1 MGALE
6 VSCKEVNCKTVL
18 NELCDFLDGQLDAE
32 TVEHMKVHLDRCH
45 DCRLLVDTT
54 RKTIEIFC
62 NSDPLPLPQD
72 LRDRL
77 HRALEERLGGA
88 RP

>member
-1 MGALE
+1 M
-6 VSCKEVNCKTVL
+6 NCKTVL
-18 NELCDFLDGQLDAE
+18 TELCDFLDGQLDGE
-32 TVEHMKVHLDRCH
+32 TVEHMKAHLDRCH

-62 NSDPLPLPQD
+62 NSDPVPLPQD

-77 HRALEERLGGA
+77 HAALEQRLSRG
-88 RP
+88 RD